1 MKQRTMSASTLLGI
15 PLVTVLLLLTGC
27 VTNPVTGEKELGLVS
42 ESTELQ
48 TGQNQYKPSRQM
60 QGGDYRTDPAVQ
72 QYVSRVG
79 QRLAS
84 VSDRRLPYE
93 FVVLNSSTPNA
104 WALPGG
110 KIAVNRGLLVEL
122 KNEAEL
128 AAVLGHEIV
137 HSAARHQAKQMERGM
152 LLQGAVLA
160 AGIAARNSDYRNLAV
175 GGAALGANLIHQGYS
190 REAELE
196 ADLYG
201 MKYMARAGYDPK
213 AAVGLQQTFVRLSKK
228 RSPSWLAGLF
238 SSHPP
243 SQERVAQNRKTVAKM
258 AAKGGE
264 LGEKRFRNAIARL
277 KKTRPAYKALDDGRV
292 ALSKGDTRR
301 AESLASKA
309 IRIESREAAFYG
321 LRGEA
326 KAKAGNHR
334 AALADYDRALRL
346 DDQFFYHYLKRGET
360 RLALNNHRGARSDLQ
375 KSIKMLPTAN
385 GYYALGQLEQ
395 QNGNHRQAKAYYAKA
410 SGSRSKSGVAA
421 AKALVRM
428 DLSSNPAR
436 YLKPRL
442 ELDRQGRVYALI
454 TNSTSLPV
462 RNVTF
467 TVGQKDRLGR
477 IYKGSTHRVRKV
489 IYPGKAVRV
498 ATGISGITES
508 RQLRQLGLRFERAEV
523 AER

>member
-1 MKQRTMSASTLLGI
+1 MKKRTTDLTIRLGL
-15 PLVTVLLLLTGC
+15 PLFALLLLAGC

-48 TGQNQYKPSRQM
+48 TGQNQYLPSRQM
-60 QGGDYRTDPAVQ
+60 QGGDYRADQSVQ

-93 FVVLNSSTPNA
+93 FVVLNNSTPNA

-160 AGIAARNSDYRNLAV
+160 TGIATRNSDYQNLAV

-201 MKYMARAGYDPK
+201 MQYMARAGYDPR
-213 AAVGLQQTFVRLSKK
+213 AAVGLQETFVRLSKSRK
-228 RSPSWLAGLF
+228 SNWLAGLF
-238 SSHPP
+238 ASHPP
-243 SQERVAQNRKTVAKM
+243 SQERVDKNRKT
-258 AAKGGE
+258 AARLAVRGGE
-264 LGEKRFRNAIARL
+264 LGERRFSNAIARL
-277 KKTRPAYKALDDGRV
+277 KKTRPAYKALDEGRV
-292 ALSKGDTRR
+292 ALSKGSSRK
-301 AESLASKA
+301 AVALADKA
-309 IRIESREAAFYG
+309 IRIEPREAAFYG

-326 KAKAGNHR
+326 RAEAGNHR
-334 AALADYDRALRL
+334 AALTDYDKALRL
-346 DDQFFYHYLKRGET
+346 DDRFFYHYLKRGES
-360 RLALNNHRGARSDLQ
+360 RLVLDDRRGARSDLQ
-375 KSIKMLPTAN
+375 KSVELLPTAN

-395 QNGNHRQAKAYYAKA
+395 RNGNYRQAKSYYAKA
-410 SGSRSKSGVAA
+410 AGSRSKAGVAA
-421 AKALVRM
+421 SKALVRM
-428 DLSSNPAR
+428 DLSNNPAR

-442 ELDRQGRVYALI
+442 ELDRQGRVYVLI
-454 TNSTSLPV
+454 TNTTALPI
-462 RNVTF
+462 RNVAF
-467 TVGQKDRLGR
+467 TVGGKDAFGR
-477 IYKGSTHRVRKV
+477 VSRGSSHRIRQV

-498 ATGISGITES
+498 ATGISGIKES
-508 RQLRQLGLRFERAEV
+508 RQLRGLGLRFDRAEV

>member
-1 MKQRTMSASTLLGI
+1 MTQRTTNLTTRLVM
-15 PLVTVLLLLTGC
+15 PLFTLLLLTGC
-27 VTNPVTGEKELGLVS
+27 VTNPVTGEQELGLVS
-42 ESTELQ
+42 ESSELQ
-48 TGQNQYKPSRQM
+48 TGESQYRPSRQM
-60 QGGDYRTDPAVQ
+60 QGGDYRIDPALQ
-72 QYVSRVG
+72 NYVNGVG

-93 FVVLNSSTPNA
+93 FVVLNNSTPNA

-160 AGIAARNSDYRNLAV
+160 AGIAARNSDYQNLAV
-175 GGAALGANLIHQGYS
+175 GGAALGANLIHQRYS

-213 AAVGLQQTFVRLSKK
+213 AAVGLQETFVRLSKN
-228 RSPSWLAGLF
+228 RSPGWLAGLF

-243 SQERVAQNRKTVAKM
+243 SQERVDQNRQT
-258 AAKGGE
+258 AAKLAVKSGE

-277 KKTRPAYKALDDGRV
+277 NKTRPAYDALDAGRV
-292 ALSKGDTRR
+292 ALSKGDTRK
-301 AESLASKA
+301 AETLASKA

-326 KAKAGNHR
+326 KAEAGNHR
-334 AALADYDRALRL
+334 AALADYDQALRL
-346 DDQFFYHYLKRGET
+346 DGQFFYHYLKRGES
-360 RLALNNHRGARSDLQ
+360 RMALNDRRGARSDLQ
-375 KSIKMLPTAN
+375 KSVDMLPTAN

-395 QNGNHRQAKAYYAKA
+395 QSGNYRQAEAYYAKA
-410 SGSRSKSGVAA
+410 AGSRSPAGVAA

-428 DLSSNPAR
+428 DLPSNPAR

-442 ELDRQGRVYALI
+442 ELDRQGRVYVLI
-454 TNSTSLPV
+454 TNATALPV
-462 RNVTF
+462 RNVAF
-467 TVGQKDRLGR
+467 TVGQKGPLGR
-477 IYKGSTHRVRKV
+477 VYQGSSHRVRNT
-489 IYPGKAVRV
+489 IYPGKSVRV
-498 ATGISGITES
+498 ATGISGITDS
-508 RQLRQLGLRFERAEV
+508 KQLRNLGLRFDRAEV